1 MEDNANQDVMAYIE
15 QVLAIAQ
22 SGLAYSKDRYDIE
35 RFTQLQQLSAA
46 LIAQSQRLRLDRVA
60 GWIDVDSHYATPK
73 IDVRALVLDAHGRV
87 LLVRENSD
95 GNWTLPGG
103 WCDIGESAAE
113 AVARETREETG
124 LQVTP
129 VRLLAL
135 FDKRKHDYPPQI
147 PHAHKCFFLCE
158 PASGTLVE
166 HTPETSGA
174 GYFPLHELP
183 PLSLH
188 RVTSGQLMKVVN
200 HARSGKVHALFD

>member
-1 MEDNANQDVMAYIE
+1 MENNTTEDVMAYIE

-35 RFTQLQQLSAA
+35 RFTLLQQLSAA
-46 LIAQSQRLRLDRVA
+46 LIAKSQRLDLDHVA
-60 GWIDVDSHYATPK
+60 GWIEVDTHYATPK
-73 IDVRALVLDAHGRV
+73 IDVRALVLDAEGRL

-113 AVARETREETG
+113 AVARETCEETG

-135 FDKRKHDYPPQI
+135 FDKRKHDHPPQV

-158 PASGTLVE
+158 PESGRLRE
-166 HTPETSGA
+166 HTAETSGA

-188 RVTSGQLMKVVN
+188 RVTLRQLMTVVN

>member
-1 MEDNANQDVMAYIE
+1 MENNTTADVMAYIE

-35 RFTQLQQLSAA
+35 RFTLLQQLSAA
-46 LIAQSQRLRLDRVA
+46 LIAKSQRLDLDHVA
-60 GWIDVDSHYATPK
+60 GWIEVDTHYATPK
-73 IDVRALVLDAHGRV
+73 IDVRALVLDAEGRV

-113 AVARETREETG
+113 AVARETCEETG

-135 FDKRKHDYPPQI
+135 FDKRKHDHPPQV

-158 PASGTLVE
+158 PESGRLLE
-166 HTPETSGA
+166 HTAETSGA
-174 GYFPLHELP
+174 RYFPLHELP

-188 RVTSGQLMKVVN
+188 RVTLRQLMTVVN